1 MTDIRKTACVIGAS
15 GLVGRSL
22 VQQLLAHP
30 GYKQVTCLVRR
41 PLNAS
46 DYPDPEG
53 KLQPVVIDFDVLQ
66 DYQGYFTVDHVYCA
80 LGTTIK
86 KAGSRSAFRRVDFE
100 FIHVCAQLARAQR
113 AKGFVWVSSVG
124 ANKHSKNFYLKVK
137 GELESSIISM
147 PQLQHAAAVRPSL
160 LIGERNEYRRAE
172 QWGIKIANAL
182 SFCFIGPLA
191 KYKPVHASSVAAQ
204 MIQLQPL

>member
-15 GLVGRSL
+15 GLVGKAL
-22 VQQLLAHP
+22 VQQLLVHP

-41 PLNAS
+41 PLNAA

-66 DYQGYFTVDHVYCA
+66 DYQGYFTVDHVFCA

-86 KAGSRSAFRRVDFE
+86 KAGSRAAFRRVDFE

-137 GELESSIISM
+137 GEFTRSKLPSISAMVNLLPLVVLFTSGITLKFFYFIYLVLYFLSVQTYAPALEKF
-147 PQLQHAAAVRPSL
+147 L
-160 LIGERNEYRRAE
+160 G
-172 QWGIKIANAL
+172 
-182 SFCFIGPLA
+182 
-191 KYKPVHASSVAAQ
+191 VHLVKDF
-204 MIQLQPL
+204 L

>member
-15 GLVGRSL
+15 GLVGKAL
-22 VQQLLAHP
+22 VQQLLSHP
-30 GYKQVTCLVRR
+30 GYKTVTCLVRR
-41 PLNAS
+41 PLNAA

-113 AKGFVWVSSVG
+113 ARGFVWVSSVG
-124 ANKHSKNFYLKVK
+124 ADKHSKNFYLKVK
-137 GELESSIISM
+137 GELESSIMSM
-147 PQLQHAAAVRPSL
+147 PQLEHAVAVKPSL
-160 LIGERNEYRRAE
+160 LIGQRNEYRRLE
-172 QWGIKIANAL
+172 QWGIVLANAL

-191 KYKPVHASSVAAQ
+191 KYKPVHATTVAAQ
-204 MIQLQPL
+204 MIKLQPL

>member
-15 GLVGRSL
+15 GLVGKAL
-22 VQQLLAHP
+22 VQQLLSHP
-30 GYKQVTCLVRR
+30 GYKTVTCLVRR
-41 PLNAS
+41 PLNAA

-66 DYQGYFTVDHVYCA
+66 DYQGYFTVDHVYCT

-113 AKGFVWVSSVG
+113 ARGFVWVSSVG
-124 ANKHSKNFYLKVK
+124 ADKHSKNFYLKVK
-137 GELESSIISM
+137 GELESSIMSM
-147 PQLQHAAAVRPSL
+147 PQLEHAAAVKPSL
-160 LIGERNEYRRAE
+160 LIGQRNEYRRLE
-172 QWGIKIANAL
+172 QWGIVLANAL

-191 KYKPVHASSVAAQ
+191 KYKPVHATTVAAQ
-204 MIQLQPL
+204 MIKLQPL

>member
-1 MTDIRKTACVIGAS
+1 M
-15 GLVGRSL
+15 
-22 VQQLLAHP
+22 
-30 GYKQVTCLVRR
+30 RR
-41 PLNAS
+41 PLNAA

-113 AKGFVWVSSVG
+113 ARGFVWVSSVG
-124 ANKHSKNFYLKVK
+124 ADKHSKNFYLKVK
-137 GELESSIISM
+137 GELESSIMSM
-147 PQLQHAAAVRPSL
+147 PQL
-160 LIGERNEYRRAE
+160 
-172 QWGIKIANAL
+172 
-182 SFCFIGPLA
+182 
-191 KYKPVHASSVAAQ
+191 
-204 MIQLQPL
+204 

>member
-15 GLVGRSL
+15 GLVGKAL
-22 VQQLLAHP
+22 VQQLLVHP

-41 PLNAS
+41 PLNAA

-66 DYQGYFTVDHVYCA
+66 DYQGYFTVNHVFCA

-86 KAGSRSAFRRVDFE
+86 KAGSRAAFRRVDFE

-160 LIGERNEYRRAE
+160 LLGQRNEYRRAE
-172 QWGIKIANAL
+172 QWGINIANAL
-182 SFCFIGPLA
+182 SFCFKGPLA
-191 KYKPVHASSVAAQ
+191 KYKPVHASTVAAQ
-204 MIQLQPL
+204 MITLQPK

>member
-15 GLVGRSL
+15 GLVGKAL
-22 VQQLLAHP
+22 VQQLLSHP
-30 GYKQVTCLVRR
+30 GYKTVTCLVRR
-41 PLNAS
+41 PLNAA

-113 AKGFVWVSSVG
+113 ARGFVWVSSVG
-124 ANKHSKNFYLKVK
+124 ADKHSKNFYLKVK
-137 GELESSIISM
+137 GELESSIMSM
-147 PQLQHAAAVRPSL
+147 PQLEHAAAVKPSL
-160 LIGERNEYRRAE
+160 LIGQRNEYRRLE
-172 QWGIKIANAL
+172 QWGIVLANAL

-191 KYKPVHASSVAAQ
+191 KYKPVHATTVAAQ
-204 MIQLQPL
+204 MIKLQPL